1 MKTVCM
7 YVCMRVRKRERE
19 LYVGTMYCDSRSNRN
34 KRGRGSWDL
43 DAIGQTSGSQ
53 ET

>member
-1 MKTVCM
+1 MKAVCM
-7 YVCMRVRKRERE
+7 YVRMNERA
-19 LYVGTMYCDSRSNRN
+19 YVGTMCCDSRSNRN

-43 DAIGQTSGSQ
+43 DAIGQMSGSQ